1 MCMMS
6 LLRRKSSKEMKQ
18 FIHVTLKAHNKIKS
32 KLSISNEPPFLV
44 KHKALLSSRGTDNIL
59 TLKGN
64 NDKREKK
71 RGWFYDITIS
81 HDMKTLNIF

>member
-1 MCMMS
+1 
-6 LLRRKSSKEMKQ
+6 MKQ
-18 FIHVTLKAHNKIKS
+18 FIHVTLRAHNKIKS

-71 RGWFYDITIS
+71 KRMVLWRNNKSWYENTKYILMVYIVVFLL
-81 HDMKTLNIF
+81 HDY